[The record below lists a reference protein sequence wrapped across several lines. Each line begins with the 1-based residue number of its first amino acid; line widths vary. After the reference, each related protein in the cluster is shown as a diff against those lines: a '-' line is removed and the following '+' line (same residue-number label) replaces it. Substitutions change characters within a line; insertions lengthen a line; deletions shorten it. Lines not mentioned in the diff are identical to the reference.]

1 MEQQMFASIRRYRLT
16 RGFMGEL
23 ARRVDEGFADEIC
36 GQPGFVSYEFID
48 CGDGE
53 IMTISLFSEAPQ
65 AEASRELAQRWAEE
79 NVSDLTFTRIDAP
92 RGEVMVS
99 RASDEML
106 KSAHMSGAGRF
117 ASVRR
122 YALRSGSVGE
132 LMHLVDELFADLIQ
146 SMDGFEAYHALDCG
160 HGEILS
166 ISVLRDR
173 SSAEESDERAIQFV
187 SESLGGF
194 DIERTEVVGGD
205 VLVSRARA
213 ELLQPAHA

>member
-1 MEQQMFASIRRYRLT
+1 MFASIRRYRLT
-16 RGFMGEL
+16 RGSMGEL
-23 ARRVDEGFADEIC
+23 ARRVDEGFAEEIAR
-36 GQPGFVSYEFID
+36 QSGFVSYEFID

-53 IMTISLFSEAPQ
+53 IMTISLFGEARQ
-65 AEASRELAQRWAEE
+65 AEASRECAQRWADE
-79 NVSDLTFTRIDAP
+79 NLSDLTFTRIEAP

-106 KSAHMSGAGRF
+106 EPAHASGARKF

-132 LMHLVDELFADLIQ
+132 LMHLVDEVFADLIY
-146 SMDGFEAYHALDCG
+146 SLDGFEAYHALDCG

-166 ISVLRDR
+166 ISMLRDQ

-194 DIERTEVVGGD
+194 DIERSEVVGGE
-205 VLVSRARA
+205 VLVSRALA

>member
-1 MEQQMFASIRRYRLT
+1 
-16 RGFMGEL
+16 MGEL
-23 ARRVDEGFADEIC
+23 ARLVDEGFADEISR
-36 GQPGFVSYEFID
+36 QPGFVSYEFID

-53 IMTISLFSEAPQ
+53 IMTISLFGEAQQ
-65 AEASRELAQRWAEE
+65 AEASRALAERWTEE
-79 NVSDLTFTRIDAP
+79 NLSDLTFTRIEAP

-106 KSAHMSGAGRF
+106 KPAHMRSAGKF

-132 LMHLVDELFADLIQ
+132 LMHLVDEVFADLIQ
-146 SMDGFEAYHALDCG
+146 GLDGFEAYHAVDCG

-166 ISVLRDR
+166 ISMLRDQ
-173 SSAEESDERAIQFV
+173 SSAEQSDERAIQFV

-194 DIERTEVVGGD
+194 DIERTEVVGGE
-205 VLVSRARA
+205 VVVSRAQA
-213 ELLQPAHA
+213 ELVQPAHA